1 MVRAQRT
8 NVRLALGNIS
18 VGSIIRARGAKSG
31 LIVGNLVILKELP
44 VARNPRIKRRINRK
58 TQLIPRRTRKDN

>member
-31 LIVGNLVILKELP
+31 LIVGNPVLLKELP
-44 VARNPRIKRRINRK
+44 VARNPRMKIIINKK
-58 TQLIPRRTRKDN
+58 TLLIPRRT